1 MNNKTLE
8 QTIPDTFST
17 AQEQSST
24 IDTPITSA
32 RQPLTRIPEL
42 VEFMGMVLNNVY
54 SGIIVCDTECRII
67 FMNEV
72 YADLLKVDRH
82 KVVGEHIKEYFPH
95 SRLSQ
100 VLATGMPEIGQKC
113 SFRTDTVLLVNRIP
127 LKTNGK
133 TVGVILQTIFRDYKD
148 FRDLVTKLNLL
159 ERAVKYQK
167 LALEVAFSPI
177 YNFDSIIGE
186 SNAIKGA
193 KTLANKFAKTD
204 SPVLIM
210 GATGTGKELFAHAI
224 HSASGRSGGPFVC
237 VNCASVPKDLLESEL
252 FGYET
257 GAFTGAKSG
266 GKPGRI
272 ELADG
277 GTLFLDEI
285 GELPLNAQ
293 AKLLRVT
300 ENKVLDRIGGTR
312 SSRVD
317 FRLVA
322 ATNRDLQAMINS
334 GEFRD
339 DLYYRLNTMIVEI
352 PRLSQ
357 RPEDIPILAK
367 HFLRVAERIDIN
379 LSSRALAA
387 LETYDW
393 PGNVRELKSV
403 IDRALSLAENSVI
416 DVEQLTTKVLGLT
429 CGSNELSG
437 NPYNRLSEEMALFEK
452 TVLARA
458 IKLTSGNMSRAS
470 KLLGISRSTLYEK
483 CQKHNLVSIIS

>member
-1 MNNKTLE
+1 M
-8 QTIPDTFST
+8 
-17 AQEQSST
+17 
-24 IDTPITSA
+24 
-32 RQPLTRIPEL
+32 
-42 VEFMGMVLNNVY
+42 
-54 SGIIVCDTECRII
+54 
-67 FMNEV
+67 
-72 YADLLKVDRH
+72 
-82 KVVGEHIKEYFPH
+82 
-95 SRLSQ
+95 
-100 VLATGMPEIGQKC
+100 
-113 SFRTDTVLLVNRIP
+113 
-127 LKTNGK
+127 
-133 TVGVILQTIFRDYKD
+133 
-148 FRDLVTKLNLL
+148 
-159 ERAVKYQK
+159 
-167 LALEVAFSPI
+167 
-177 YNFDSIIGE
+177 
-186 SNAIKGA
+186 
-193 KTLANKFAKTD
+193 ANKFAKTD

-224 HSASGRSGGPFVC
+224 HSASGRSSGPFVC

-277 GTLFLDEI
+277 GILFLDEI

-379 LSSRALAA
+379 LSSRALTA

-403 IDRALSLAENSVI
+403 IRSCLESCREFDHR
-416 DVEQLTTKVLGLT
+416 
-429 CGSNELSG
+429 CGATNHKGSG
-437 NPYNRLSEEMALFEK
+437 P
-452 TVLARA
+452 
-458 IKLTSGNMSRAS
+458 
-470 KLLGISRSTLYEK
+470 
-483 CQKHNLVSIIS
+483 NLRE